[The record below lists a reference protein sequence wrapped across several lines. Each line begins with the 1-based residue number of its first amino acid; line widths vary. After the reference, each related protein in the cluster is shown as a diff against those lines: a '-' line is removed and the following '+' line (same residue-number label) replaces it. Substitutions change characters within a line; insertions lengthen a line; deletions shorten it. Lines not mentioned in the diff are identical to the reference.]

1 MNNFIV
7 VWITGNVGMVGA
19 TVNLQADGDGQVGTG
34 RSMWADAK
42 GQVGA
47 GLFLR

>member
-47 GLFLR
+47 GFFLR